1 MPETLCQ
8 QALERVLTYLR
19 DSGLELSRETCRQ
32 SLRLVN
38 DAMTDGDGP
47 DLPARC
53 IERLP
58 EYFELP
64 GVEFPLVAPPLK
76 RGHIGYYPYD

>member
-19 DSGLELSRETCRQ
+19 DDGVDLCADTCQ
-32 SLRLVN
+32 QALRLVN
-38 DAMTDGDGP
+38 DAMTEGDGP

-53 IERLP
+53 IDRLP
-58 EYFELP
+58 EYFDLNGTDIP
-64 GVEFPLVAPPLK
+64 TSNPPLE
-76 RGHIGYYPYD
+76 RGHIGYYAHD